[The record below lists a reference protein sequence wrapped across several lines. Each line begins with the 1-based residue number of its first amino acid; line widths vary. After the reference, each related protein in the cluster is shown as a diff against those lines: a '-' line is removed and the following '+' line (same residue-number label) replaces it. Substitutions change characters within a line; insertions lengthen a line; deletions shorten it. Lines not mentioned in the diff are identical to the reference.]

1 MATHEPTTLSRDCEA
16 IMIPSGERATLPAGI
31 EVRVIQTLGG
41 SFTVATEWGHMF
53 RIAGQDADVIGE
65 EIAPPLQAGASG
77 AAEGP
82 VDVEGLVWD
91 QLRRCFDPEIPVN
104 IVDLGLVYVCRI
116 SPLPDGGNKA
126 EVKFTLTAPG
136 CGMGDVLKADVQAK
150 ALSVPGI
157 EDVEVEVVVEPP
169 WDPSRMSEAAKL
181 QLGMM

>member
-1 MATHEPTTLSRDCEA
+1 MATHEPITLSRDCEA
-16 IMIPSGERATLPAGI
+16 IMIPSGERVTLPAGT

-41 SFTVATEWGHMF
+41 SFTVATEWGHML
-53 RIAGQDADVIGE
+53 RIPGQDADAIGE
-65 EIAPPLQAGASG
+65 ETAPASEAGASG
-77 AAEGP
+77 TAEGP
-82 VDVEGLVWD
+82 VDVERLVWD
-91 QLRRCFDPEIPVN
+91 QLKTCFDPEIPVN
-104 IVDLGLVYVCRI
+104 IVDLGLVYACRI
-116 SPLPDGGNKA
+116 SPLPEGGSKA
-126 EVKFTLTAPG
+126 EVRFTLTAPG

>member
-16 IMIPSGERATLPAGI
+16 IMIPSGERVTLPAGT

-41 SFTVATEWGHMF
+41 SFTVATEWGDML
-53 RIAGQDADVIGE
+53 RIPGQDADAIGE
-65 EIAPPLQAGASG
+65 ETAPASEAGASG
-77 AAEGP
+77 AAEGS
-82 VDVEGLVWD
+82 VDVERSVWD

-104 IVDLGLVYVCRI
+104 IVDLGLVYSCRI
-116 SPLPDGGNKA
+116 SPLSEGGSKA
-126 EVKFTLTAPG
+126 EVRFTLTAPG
-136 CGMGDVLKADVQAK
+136 CGMGDVLKADVEAK